1 MFNIPNVQELPSV
14 SLEDRSQL
22 PEASSIYFAIDSNNV
37 IQYIGRTTNLNKR
50 WASTRHHRYQELN
63 NKSGVR
69 IAYLKT
75 DDDLLDEIEEALI
88 KHFEPPLNNSKI
100 LSKRKTP
107 TKSLTLS
114 QEAIDFVDRERK
126 ETGLTFSAQVNMY
139 LLKLSKENANIE
151 LININ

>member
-1 MFNIPNVQELPSV
+1 M
-14 SLEDRSQL
+14 
-22 PEASSIYFAIDSNNV
+22 
-37 IQYIGRTTNLNKR
+37 
-50 WASTRHHRYQELN
+50 
-63 NKSGVR
+63 
-69 IAYLKT
+69 
-75 DDDLLDEIEEALI
+75 
-88 KHFEPPLNNSKI
+88 
-100 LSKRKTP
+100 KRKTP